1 MGNNQ
6 LNTGVKK
13 GGNNTPGIMS
23 LVISI
28 IAVIGCWIPGLNIIS
43 MFLAVISGIIAVISL
58 ISAFRNKS
66 SSKLLPISGII
77 ISLFSIFFGSSMNN
91 YMFNSSSSSTSSTS
105 SSSNTSSTSESSK
118 NNNSNTSE
126 NKEVEK
132 SQYAVGDVIKFDDKE
147 VTITNV
153 KRNYST
159 GNEFSRPKSGN
170 EFVKVSVKIDNKSKD
185 TVSVNTFDFKVQDSN
200 GVIDDCAAPTY
211 SLDDGLESSQLAS
224 EGSKTGSMVF
234 EVPKGDSNIVLIYK
248 PRFLSSKKIE
258 IKL

>member
-13 GGNNTPGIMS
+13 GENNTPGIMS

-66 SSKLLPISGII
+66 GSKSLPISSII

-105 SSSNTSSTSESSK
+105 SSSNTSSTSESSDSESSENTESNQNEEK
-118 NNNSNTSE
+118 NLNNSEGKSDTNSETSNASNEEKKALKKAEFYSSTAHMSKKGIYEQLTSE
-126 NKEVEK
+126 YGENFTKEAA
-132 SQYAVGDVIKFDDKE
+132 QYA
-147 VTITNV
+147 
-153 KRNYST
+153 
-159 GNEFSRPKSGN
+159 
-170 EFVKVSVKIDNKSKD
+170 IDNIEAD
-185 TVSVNTFDFKVQDSN
+185 WNLN
-200 GVIDDCAAPTY
+200 A
-211 SLDDGLESSQLAS
+211 LEKAKNYQSTAN
-224 EGSKTGSMVF
+224 M
-234 EVPKGDSNIVLIYK
+234 
-248 PRFLSSKKIE
+248 SKKAIYE
-258 IKL
+258 QLISDYGEKFTKSEAQYAIDHLDN

>member
-13 GGNNTPGIMS
+13 GENNTPGIMS

-66 SSKLLPISGII
+66 GSKSLPISGII

-105 SSSNTSSTSESSK
+105 SSSNTSSTSESSDSESSENTESNQNEGK
-118 NNNSNTSE
+118 NLNNSEEKSDTNSETSNASNEEKNALKKAEFYSSTAHRSKKGIYEQLTSE
-126 NKEVEK
+126 YGENFTKEAA
-132 SQYAVGDVIKFDDKE
+132 QYA
-147 VTITNV
+147 
-153 KRNYST
+153 
-159 GNEFSRPKSGN
+159 
-170 EFVKVSVKIDNKSKD
+170 IDNIEAD
-185 TVSVNTFDFKVQDSN
+185 WNLN
-200 GVIDDCAAPTY
+200 A
-211 SLDDGLESSQLAS
+211 LEKAKNYQSTAN
-224 EGSKTGSMVF
+224 M
-234 EVPKGDSNIVLIYK
+234 
-248 PRFLSSKKIE
+248 SKKAIYE
-258 IKL
+258 QLISDYGEKFTKSEAQYAIDHLDN

>member
-66 SSKLLPISGII
+66 GSKLLPISGII

-91 YMFNSSSSSTSSTS
+91 YMFNSSSSSTSS
-105 SSSNTSSTSESSK
+105 SSNTSSTSESSE

-159 GNEFSRPKSGN
+159 GNEFSKPKSGN
-170 EFVKVSVKIDNKSKD
+170 EFIKVSVKIDNKSKD

-224 EGSKTGSMVF
+224 EGSKTGSMIF
-234 EVPKGDSNIVLIYK
+234 EVPKNDSNLILIYQ
-248 PRFLSSKKIE
+248 PSFLSNKKIE

>member
-66 SSKLLPISGII
+66 GSKSLPISGII

-105 SSSNTSSTSESSK
+105 SSSNTSSTSESSDSESSENTESNQNEGK
-118 NNNSNTSE
+118 NLNNSEEKSDTNSATSNASNEENNALKKAEFYCSTAHMSKKGIYEQLTSE
-126 NKEVEK
+126 YGENFTKEAA
-132 SQYAVGDVIKFDDKE
+132 QYA
-147 VTITNV
+147 
-153 KRNYST
+153 
-159 GNEFSRPKSGN
+159 
-170 EFVKVSVKIDNKSKD
+170 IDNIEAD
-185 TVSVNTFDFKVQDSN
+185 WNLN
-200 GVIDDCAAPTY
+200 A
-211 SLDDGLESSQLAS
+211 LEKAKNYQSTAN
-224 EGSKTGSMVF
+224 M
-234 EVPKGDSNIVLIYK
+234 
-248 PRFLSSKKIE
+248 SKKAIYE
-258 IKL
+258 QLISDYGEKFTKSEAQYAIDHLDN